1 MKYTCERLYTAAIL
15 VVLSPISIAASAEQA
30 GVIDKTP
37 VPAIGASATNQ
48 VNETPERL
56 EAPGPPG
63 TPGKLG
69 WWRGVANGVADHI
82 GVQDSFVRLVNCNG
96 VHVGNLDFLSRGF
109 IWTHTKNFGKN
120 QTIRDYGG
128 VRISGGFTR
137 NGNNPC
143 GWLHEPAFH
152 FVQMIDTT
160 NPLEEYAANVNYID
174 VRTGTDPRVR
184 PWYPNTTNR
193 KNNVGGSYAVSYFDA
208 AKRSEKGGFQDWN
221 ALNSLVCEYDGKINV
236 MAHFEYGYSILQ
248 YGVDPDEELTG
259 KTDANGDGV
268 HDLLQDRELEYE
280 GTDDAGFA
288 WSAPREFTNEVSDEV
303 IRELNRLLNPL
314 TGTRKG
320 FTVTKGCCCPETVP
334 TDATSAANGDTRVDF
349 SVPENEMILAVCIF
363 PRNHPVDF
371 SRINEIEGWDVEDAF
386 FGMPM
391 LPWELEP
398 REMLQN
404 GIYLYPTGP
413 IEGPVGFSIE
423 IPLTGHDSFLDIY
436 VMDGSGQWKPWVRQT
451 DHLLGDMNDD
461 GKFTEIDSHLLA
473 LAIEDPSQYELKYPD
488 VNLIF
493 VGDFG
498 HDGSLDQSDLEALN
512 ELVDGVAAESDAV
525 PEYECWADVDLDGQ
539 VAILDLLAVISAWGP
554 CDGSDDCIQA
564 DFLVDGVID
573 IHDLLGILDAWG
585 PCPTP
590 EG

>member
-1 MKYTCERLYTAAIL
+1 MKHTCERLCTTAIL
-15 VVLSPISIAASAEQA
+15 MVLSPISIAASAEQT
-30 GVIDKTP
+30 GTSGKVHG
-37 VPAIGASATNQ
+37 PAIGSSTTNQ
-48 VNETPERL
+48 VNEIPERL
-56 EAPGPPG
+56 ESPGPPG

-69 WWRGVANGVADHI
+69 WFEDVPDGETTNVGAEA
-82 GVQDSFVRLVNCNG
+82 SFVHPVDCNG

-109 IWTHTKNFGKN
+109 IWKHTKNLGDGGRV
-120 QTIRDYGG
+120 RDYGG
-128 VRISGGFTR
+128 VRINGGFTR

-143 GWLHEPAFH
+143 GWLHEPTFH

-160 NPLEEYAANVNYID
+160 NPLDGHAANVYYTD
-174 VRTGTDPRVR
+174 VKKGADPRVT
-184 PWYPNTTNR
+184 PWYPNPTSR
-193 KNNVGGSYAVSYFDA
+193 LNNVGAAYTNSYFDA
-208 AKRSEKGGFQDWN
+208 SRRSEQPGFQDWN

-248 YGVDPDEELTG
+248 YGVDPDEELTEE
-259 KTDANGDGV
+259 TDADGDGV
-268 HDLLQDRELEYE
+268 HDLLQDGVLESE
-280 GTDDAGFA
+280 GGTGFA
-288 WSAPREFTNEVSDEV
+288 WSAPRDFTNEVSDEV

-320 FTVTKGCCCPETVP
+320 FTVTKGCCCPETIP
-334 TDATSAANGDTRVDF
+334 TDASSDASGETRVDF
-349 SVPENEMILAVCIF
+349 SVPENEMVLAVCIF

-371 SRINEIEGWDVEDAF
+371 SRIDEIEGWDIEDAF
-386 FGMPM
+386 FGMP
-391 LPWELEP
+391 LLSWELQP

-404 GIYLYPTGP
+404 GIYLYPTES
-413 IEGPVGFSIE
+413 IEGPLGFSIE

-436 VMDGSGQWKPWVRQT
+436 VMDGSGQWRPWVRQT

-461 GKFTEIDSHLLA
+461 GKFTEIDLYLLA
-473 LAIEDPSQYELKYPD
+473 FAIEDSSQYELKYPD
-488 VNLIF
+488 INLIF

-498 HDGSLDQSDLEALN
+498 HDGSLDQSDLDALN
-512 ELVDGVAAESDAV
+512 ELVNDVAAESDAAS
-525 PEYECWADVDLDGQ
+525 EYECWADVDLDGQ

-585 PCPTP
+585 SCSTS